1 MAPAVK
7 PAVAAVKDPFRFW
20 FDFFSTTKYKTP
32 AEAEAFLFQTVRDM
46 LKAGRLDHAEAAIKA
61 FLKPECHQK
70 DAQPWMYEL
79 LVKCIESRKA
89 TDPVLRQKDE
99 EDIKRTLGF
108 AAFLAKRS
116 KNPMDMLRIADMMTI
131 RKLYGPVGDPGYETN
146 IGELID
152 FVADKEPAN
161 AYPPMMSINL
171 AGHDKDPK
179 RMADAA
185 ERLLSLGWPGLDD
198 KMRRDVKEQV
208 KALADALRVDGRTE
222 DADALMASLAESEAR
237 DVYIRLTW
245 KGEADIDMSV
255 AEPLGATAKFG
266 AYRTVL
272 GGAIIKNGYGNHPE
286 EVYVCPRAFDGDYAI
301 NVEKIVDYDEKKPV
315 KQATLEVILH
325 EGTAE
330 ERRESHKID
339 LDKPQPIV
347 VRLPKGEGRRKVV
360 LPYIAPP
367 ERPVAAPT
375 APKPKDA
382 TKNATAPAAPPF
394 APPR

>member
-1 MAPAVK
+1 
-7 PAVAAVKDPFRFW
+7 
-20 FDFFSTTKYKTP
+20 
-32 AEAEAFLFQTVRDM
+32 
-46 LKAGRLDHAEAAIKA
+46 
-61 FLKPECHQK
+61 
-70 DAQPWMYEL
+70 MYEM
-79 LVKCIESRKA
+79 LVKCIESRKS
-89 TDPVLRQKDE
+89 TDPALRLKDE
-99 EDIKRTLGF
+99 QDIKRTLGF
-108 AAFLAKRS
+108 AAFLAKRN
-116 KNPMDMLRIADMMTI
+116 KNPGELIRIADMMMI
-131 RKLYGPVGDPGYETN
+131 RKLYGPVGDPGYESN

-152 FVADKEPAN
+152 LAAEKEPGSI
-161 AYPPMMSINL
+161 YPPMMSIEL
-171 AGHDKDPK
+171 AAHDKDPK
-179 RMADAA
+179 RMTDAA
-185 ERLLSLGWPGLDD
+185 ERLLSLGWPGIDD
-198 KMRRDVKEQV
+198 KVRRDAKEKVKT
-208 KALADALRVDGRTE
+208 LADALRVDGRTE

-301 NVEKIVDYDEKKPV
+301 TVEKIVDYDEKKPV

-330 ERRESHKID
+330 ERRESHKIN

-367 ERPVAAPT
+367 ERPVAAAPT

-382 TKNATAPAAPPF
+382 TKNATAPAAPPV